1 MHLQNFQRPIRD
13 ACIMALLS
21 GTCASWEYRAPLA
34 HAVIGCERLVCPLES
49 ANSTTTNCTIVDK
62 TYTTIGQGRVPFVSN
77 SSLYGLSWVEGV
89 AVTDHD
95 DNRRTFEKNFYLG
108 TPSYMDTSGLV
119 GCAIFFTAVNRSQ
132 ANYGGAW
139 GETVMEC
146 PDFIG
151 IDCVDALSEQ
161 ARSVDISGLG
171 TEEACIKVKDE
182 ISHNLNSACAASS
195 YVGRDGWTNLT
206 VKGKFI
212 RRGRIWLL
220 PTFTFPC

>member
-1 MHLQNFQRPIRD
+1 MRLQKLQRPIRD
-13 ACIMALLS
+13 AGLIALFS
-21 GTCASWEYRAPLA
+21 GICTGREYRSPLGR
-34 HAVIGCERLVCPLES
+34 AVVGCDRLVCPLES

-62 TYTTIGQGRVPFVSN
+62 TYTTIGQGRVPFPSN
-77 SSLYGLSWVEGV
+77 SSLYSLSWVEGV

-95 DNRRTFEKNFYLG
+95 DDGRTFEKNFYLG
-108 TPSYMDTSGLV
+108 TPWYMDTSGLT
-119 GCAIFFTAVNRSQ
+119 GCAIFFTAVNRSKF
-132 ANYGGAW
+132 NYGGAW

-146 PDFIG
+146 SDFIG
-151 IDCVDALSEQ
+151 IDCVDALGEQ

-182 ISHNLNSACAASS
+182 ISNNLNSACTASS

-212 RRGRIWLL
+212 NRGRI
-220 PTFTFPC
+220 